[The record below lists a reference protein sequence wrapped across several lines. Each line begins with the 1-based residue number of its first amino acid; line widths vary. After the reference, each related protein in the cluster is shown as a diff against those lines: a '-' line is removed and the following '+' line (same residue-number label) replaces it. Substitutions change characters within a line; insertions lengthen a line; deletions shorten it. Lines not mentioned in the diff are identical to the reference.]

1 MDGTVIVFAVI
12 TVLLL
17 VSNIILAVFVVLKN
31 KNNRGISEE
40 DLRTENKR
48 LGDEISRLV
57 GVVQTNLATQLDS
70 SAGIQNKQMH
80 EMAQLN
86 ANAIS
91 QLNKTVAEQLAK
103 MNRDIGQMQSLAGG
117 VDELKKILSNVKRRG
132 ILGEVQL
139 GALISE
145 MLSPY
150 QYETNVATKKGSRD
164 VVEFALKLPADTD
177 NGPLYIPIDSKF
189 PVEAYIRLCNA
200 REENSDDTAVISA
213 CEKELFTAIKKSAK
227 DICDKYINPP
237 QTADFGIMFLPS
249 EGLYSEVIANTEL
262 FETLKNDFGVLVTG
276 PSTLCAFLSS
286 VQLGFKSLA
295 VQRHASDVW
304 NTLKNVKSEF
314 ENFAS
319 VLETAQKHITQAND
333 SLDKLVGV
341 RTRKILLQLDKIEEV
356 EE

>member
-1 MDGTVIVFAVI
+1 MNYTIIIFAAI
-12 TVLLL
+12 SVLLL
-17 VSNIILAVFVVLKN
+17 VSNIILIIFLVSKNDKDGYAV
-31 KNNRGISEE
+31 EE
-40 DLRTENKR
+40 TLRNENKR
-48 LGDEISRLV
+48 LGDEIGRLV
-57 GVVQTNLATQLDS
+57 GVMQTNLATQLDS
-70 SAGIQNKQMH
+70 SAGMQSKQMH
-80 EMAQLN
+80 EISQLN

-164 VVEFALKLPADTD
+164 VVEFALKLPAEGADE
-177 NGPLYIPIDSKF
+177 PLYIPIDSKF
-189 PVEAYIRLCNA
+189 PMEAYIRLCNA
-200 REENSDDTAVISA
+200 RDEGRDDTAA
-213 CEKELFTAIKKSAK
+213 CEKELFAAIKKSAK

-249 EGLYSEVIANTEL
+249 EGLYSEVIANTEF

-286 VQLGFKSLA
+286 IQLGFKSLA

-304 NTLKNVKSEF
+304 NTLKSVKSEF

-333 SLDKLVGV
+333 NLDKLIGV
-341 RTRKILLQLDKIEEV
+341 RTRKILSQLDKIEESA
-356 EE
+356 E